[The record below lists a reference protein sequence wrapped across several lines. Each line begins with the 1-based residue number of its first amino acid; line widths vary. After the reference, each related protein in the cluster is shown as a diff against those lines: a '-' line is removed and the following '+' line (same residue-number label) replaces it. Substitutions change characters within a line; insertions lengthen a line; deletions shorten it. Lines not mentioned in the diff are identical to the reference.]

1 MSVTVDEISF
11 DIFTACNSVLKTR
24 RAETVFLSPPS
35 LADCCLQN
43 SASSGAFAIRAILNA
58 LLWLIY
64 KAIFFSACVKIL
76 TLSMIDGFANLISTW
91 ESLITTDVI
100 IVGLHLI
107 SLWFSAVIGKSL
119 KLLEK
124 QLKIETSMHT
134 VTLKLIVTNT
144 VQIKNA
150 LL

>member
-11 DIFTACNSVLKTR
+11 VIFTACNSVLKTR
-24 RAETVFLSPPS
+24 RAETVFLSPLS
-35 LADCCLQN
+35 LTDRCLQN